1 MLAAPP
7 VRATGAPKPKLPSMN
22 WTVPV
27 GLFPGTVEVNVTLC
41 PAVAGLRDE
50 AIVGVLACRFTTSLR
65 MADVPAEL
73 ELSPL

>member
-1 MLAAPP
+1 MS
-7 VRATGAPKPKLPSMN
+7 PSMN

-27 GLFPGTVEVNVTLC
+27 GLFPGTVEVNVTLW

-50 AIVGVLACRFTTSLR
+50 AMVGVLALRFTTSLR
-65 MADVPAEL
+65 TADVLTEL